1 MSLARAVHYV
11 VSAWALDDAPRWKTD
26 SKIPWEVDVRVCNAV
41 GGLTIDFRID
51 HAEMWFCVEDA
62 VETGF
67 HLRMPNFDF
76 DSTH

>member
-1 MSLARAVHYV
+1 MMALARAVHV

-26 SKIPWEVDVRVCNAV
+26 SLREVEVRVCNAV
-41 GGLTIDFRID
+41 GGLTYDFRID